1 MVRTESHDGGD
12 TWSPGVDT
20 EFPNPNA
27 AVEFIRLKSG
37 ALLLIYNNSMGDR
50 TPLRMALSLDG
61 GKSFPYQKN
70 LVEGPGSFSYPTAIQ
85 TRDGKI
91 HVTYTSDERTTIRHA
106 TLEERDLRN

>member
-1 MVRTESHDGGD
+1 MMEAA
-12 TWSPGVDT
+12 GVET

-37 ALLLIYNNSMGDR
+37 VLLLIYNDSMSDR

-61 GKSFPYQKN
+61 GKTFPFQTN

-91 HVTYTSDERTTIRHA
+91 HVTYTADDRTTIRHA
-106 TLEERDLRN
+106 TLDESDIRK